1 MEQMRISSY
10 CGGFTLYEFM
20 ISINAVGI
28 ISGLITVSL
37 LPLPDRSEFVN
48 TTDQFKD
55 TLRQAKWLAL
65 TKRKSHRINSD
76 SGFLMLQKKNAG
88 NYKTVSQ
95 EKIPEEISV
104 SANRWPSL
112 SAFGITSGGSIVIE
126 NEDYYSTKIFVIP
139 MGRIRQTAFERN

>member
-1 MEQMRISSY
+1 MRISSY

-48 TTDQFKD
+48 TADQFKD

-76 SGFLMLQKKNAG
+76 SGFLMFQK
-88 NYKTVSQ
+88 
-95 EKIPEEISV
+95 KIPEAIKQFHQKKSQSV
-104 SANRWPSL
+104 QTAGLHSL
-112 SAFGITSGGSIVIE
+112 NSSLASGGSTFIE
-126 NEDYYSTKIFVIP
+126 TEDYSTRIVVIP
-139 MGRIRQTAFERN
+139 IGRIRQTPVERK

>member
-10 CGGFTLYEFM
+10 CGGFTLYEVM
-20 ISINAVGI
+20 ISITAMGI

-37 LPLPDRSEFVN
+37 LPLVDLSKFVH
-48 TTDQFKD
+48 TADQFKD

-76 SGFLMLQKKNAG
+76 SGFLMLQKKSAG
-88 NYKTVSQ
+88 SYQTVSQ

-104 SANRWPSL
+104 SAYRWPSF
-112 SAFGITSGGSIVIE
+112 SGFGFASGGSIVFE
-126 NEDYYSTKIFVIP
+126 NEDYSTKVIVSQI
-139 MGRIRQTAFERN
+139 GRISQTVVERK